1 MATELNTPNVE
12 IIIEALKK
20 RGMTARQLS
29 KLIYGEDT
37 HRDIVKEITKKPDV
51 RASTVVKLCRALGI
65 TMDSLYQNRNTN
77 NGEILI
83 VEGSNENTKPSDDET
98 DPAVLMA
105 ENRALKLVIVE
116 KDKRIS
122 DLVTVKEQLD
132 RRLDLLLELQKAA
145 K

>member
-1 MATELNTPNVE
+1 MATELNTPNVD

-65 TMDSLYQNRNTN
+65 TMDSLYQNWNTN
-77 NGEILI
+77 NREIPI
-83 VEGSNENTKPSDDET
+83 VEGSGENSIPSDDET
-98 DPAVLMA
+98 GSAVLMA
-105 ENRALKLVIVE
+105 ENRALKLVIEE

>member
-83 VEGSNENTKPSDDET
+83 VEGGNEDTKPSDDET
-98 DPAVLMA
+98 DSAVLMA
-105 ENRALKLVIVE
+105 ENRALKLVIEE

>member
-98 DPAVLMA
+98 DSAVLMA
-105 ENRALKLVIVE
+105 ENRALKLVIEE

-132 RRLDLLLELQKAA
+132 RRLDLLLELQKGA

>member
-77 NGEILI
+77 NGEILV

-98 DPAVLMA
+98 DSAVLMA
-105 ENRALKLVIVE
+105 ENRALKLVIEE

-132 RRLDLLLELQKAA
+132 RRLDLLLELQKGA

>member
-51 RASTVVKLCRALGI
+51 RASTVLKLCRTLGI

-98 DPAVLMA
+98 DSAVLMA
-105 ENRALKLVIVE
+105 ENRALKLVIEE

>member
-98 DPAVLMA
+98 DSAVLMA
-105 ENRALKLVIVE
+105 ENRALKLVIEE